1 MAVVVPGM
9 LCQAT
14 MLVVVATTTVVILL
28 LKTCAAHAMVVQ
40 GSVSMAIQV
49 AKWMTKPSA
58 VEVAVV
64 APGTNRTSINVAY
77 ILGEPWTLTPTAVHV
92 VEELKRSTLTDTRCL
107 HVLTLTTVL

>member
-1 MAVVVPGM
+1 MAHPVAVVVTGM

-14 MLVVVATTTVVILL
+14 MLVVVATTTVILL

-40 GSVSMAIQV
+40 GSVSMTIQV

-77 ILGEPWTLTPTAVHV
+77 MGEP
-92 VEELKRSTLTDTRCL
+92 
-107 HVLTLTTVL
+107 